1 MYRVALGAGPK
12 LLSVPQHAEFQR
24 GRGDVHAEVLQL
36 GTWGRI
42 VTVTRQAIIND
53 DLGSFSR
60 LPTQFGYAAA
70 QLEGDLVYNIL
81 TSNLPMSDG
90 QPLFSAAHKNVAAPA
105 GIDLAAMTAART
117 LMRNQQSSDGQ
128 YLGIEP
134 RFLIV
139 GPALET
145 TALQFTSTTIVPTTP
160 TAVIPSYFKALQV
173 VVDPRIQDTSWFLA
187 ASPLQIDTIEI
198 ARLASMPE
206 EPDVAV
212 RTGWEIDGIEF
223 KGRIDRAA
231 AAIEWRGLVMVPGV

>member
-70 QLEGDLVYNIL
+70 QLEGDLVYGCL
-81 TSNLPMSDG
+81 TGNPVMSDG
-90 QPLFSAAHKNVAAPA
+90 QPLFSAAHKNLAAPA
-105 GIDLAAMTAART
+105 GIDLAAMTAARS

-173 VVDPRIQDTSWFLA
+173 VVDPRIQDTSWYLA

-206 EPDVAV
+206 EPEVATRV
-212 RTGWEIDGIEF
+212 GWEIDGVEF
-223 KGRIDRAA
+223 RGRADRAA